1 LEKELVGSS
10 IAALSMTPTGQILKR
25 ERVTPLLTGLEVR
38 KQRTARLWRD
48 PLGEVKFAEA
58 ARRMLRLERETMVA
72 RSSCA
77 IQTHQS

>member
-10 IAALSMTPTGQILKR
+10 YRCSFDDTNWTDPER
-25 ERVTPLLTGLEVR
+25 ERVTSLLTGLAVR
-38 KQRTARLWRD
+38 KQRTARLWRE

-58 ARRMLRLERETMVA
+58 ARRILRLERETMVD
-72 RSSCA
+72 RSSWA